1 MLIDHGWLA
10 LVLRYSNV
18 STSTAQQ
25 QQQRQRQQQQ
35 VIVETNLVSPWL
47 ETKATYKV
55 TMIPYHH
62 HGTVCF

>member
-1 MLIDHGWLA
+1 MNGWLV
-10 LVLRYSNV
+10 LVLRNSNV

-25 QQQRQRQQQQ
+25 QQQRQQQQ

-47 ETKATYKV
+47 ETKATHKV
-55 TMIPYHH
+55 TMIPHHH